1 MDQGVAMPS
10 WGADAQYTRLIA
22 DRGDELLRLATML
35 LRDPHDAEDIVQDV
49 LIGAARSWPIAK
61 PMPYLKRAVS
71 NRCLD
76 LIRRRREMAVA
87 DVPERA
93 YVEPGF
99 LVHDDTREFYRL
111 VQHLPERQRQTVI
124 LRYLADFDDATIAR
138 LLEVSIH
145 TVRSQSRHALDAL
158 RQTVKEMS

>member
-1 MDQGVAMPS
+1 MAS

-22 DRGDELLRLATML
+22 ERGDELLRLATML
-35 LRDPHDAEDIVQDV
+35 LSDPHDAEDIVQDV

-76 LIRRRREMAVA
+76 LIRRRRETAVA
-87 DVPERA
+87 DLPERA
-93 YVEPGF
+93 FIEPGF
-99 LVHDDTREFYRL
+99 LAHDDAREFYTL

-124 LRYLADFDDATIAR
+124 LRYLADFDDHSIAR
-138 LLEVSIH
+138 MLGVSVH

-158 RQTVKEMS
+158 RHTVKEMR